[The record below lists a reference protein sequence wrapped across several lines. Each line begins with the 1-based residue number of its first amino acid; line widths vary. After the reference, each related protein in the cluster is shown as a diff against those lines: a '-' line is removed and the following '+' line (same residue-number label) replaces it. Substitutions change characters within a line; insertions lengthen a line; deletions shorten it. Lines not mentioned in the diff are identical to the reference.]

1 MRKKLKNDVRVHVV
15 DDLGTYGSF
24 TQQDKQTSPKGL
36 GPHQTIRLFNC
47 SREVIIE
54 TMQYFKEHLKKL
66 NVQEYESIDIHV

>member
-15 DDLGTYGSF
+15 DDLGSYGSF
-24 TQQDKQTSPKGL
+24 SGQNDQKKGGL
-36 GPHQTIRLFNC
+36 GPHQTIKLFNC